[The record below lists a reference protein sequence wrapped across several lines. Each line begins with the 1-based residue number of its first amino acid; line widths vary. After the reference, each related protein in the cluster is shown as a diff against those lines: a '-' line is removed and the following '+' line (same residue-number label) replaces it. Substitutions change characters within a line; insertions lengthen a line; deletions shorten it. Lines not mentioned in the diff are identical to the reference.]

1 MNSRCYRLH
10 CQARPLLLS
19 SKRMI
24 NNYHKFI
31 LHQPLSPALP
41 TGVPDPLPCEKE
53 SGMAKWRRKFLQT
66 VSKPGYQALFCN
78 EGTSMRTLT
87 HNSEQQSYKSN
98 ITFHSQLAQYILFL
112 TGLSQPIT
120 PFSLFVIPSSNS
132 FFFFYS
138 ITIRVFNVLKIQNPS
153 FLTIIIKKKVFL
165 KNDLSCHLIKM

>member
-24 NNYHKFI
+24 NIYHKFI

-41 TGVPDPLPCEKE
+41 TGVPDPLPCE
-53 SGMAKWRRKFLQT
+53 FLQT

-112 TGLSQPIT
+112 TDLSQPIT